1 MKSVF
6 TVLKVKP
13 EEQLQ
18 VSLMLS
24 TGFFM
29 GIFIATYTVTA
40 ESLFLNQLADQ
51 LDQAF
56 LVSGV
61 FGIVST
67 VVFSFL
73 QNRIKFSTLTTFSIL
88 AIVFFTLTVYL
99 LYNYGDPSYQDEV
112 LFSMYC
118 LTGPMTAVLLLC
130 YWGIFGRLFDF
141 RQSKRIIG
149 WIDTGQLVASI
160 LAFFLIP
167 LTAAYFV
174 ETSNYLI
181 VCTISILLS
190 ATLFLIISFRFPL
203 SENDPGEFE
212 PQVRKETSFGRI
224 FKDPYVLL
232 LSIFLVVSMVTF
244 IFNQYAFQDLINKQ
258 YPDQRE
264 LTDFLAYFNGG
275 IYFLSLIMQTFINDK
290 IIGNYGIKIS
300 LYILPAIVS
309 IFAVGALFTGIIFGY
324 DIALTPST
332 FIFFFL
338 FMALTRLFN
347 ATLRDSLE
355 TPVYKLLFIPLD
367 SRYRF
372 GIQAKVEG
380 VVNESGRFI
389 AGISIFL
396 FALIPIFNML
406 WIPAIILI
414 LIGAYFVI
422 GGKLYHGYRNK
433 IREKLESPDFHQD
446 KLEIGFTQ
454 ITSRLEE
461 LLSFNHTSKAVFS
474 FKLLEKINPAQV
486 SQWINSLM
494 KNADED
500 AREYAQRK
508 MNELKGLSVSDRYVI
523 RMDSSQTN
531 GTKKNMVSKNDL
543 ERILNSGGDVSK
555 ERIQRLARS
564 SVPEDRQYAAELLL
578 HSSSEENISFLIE
591 LLNDIEP
598 SVKSTAI
605 KTATQKY
612 NDEVIMALADNLGS
626 PMFGNQAMSTLVLI
640 GGKSLNILENAFY
653 RHSNNTQVLIRII
666 QSIGR
671 IGGQRAK
678 DLLWN
683 KIDYPDKMI
692 VSQVLLSL
700 GVCGFKA
707 GVSQITRIKYAIE
720 SDIEDISWNL
730 HAILEVGSSGDAK
743 IIKQALEREIQNDIG
758 HIYML
763 LAMLYDT
770 RSIQLVKENIESG
783 TTEGTTYAVELL
795 DVFLSESLKQRVI
808 PVLDELSVSER
819 IKRLEPFYPRVEL
832 NDKLVLKFLIN
843 RDFTQ
848 SNRWTKAAVLHQIG
862 VLKIADFKM
871 DLIAQLF
878 NSDLLIREVAAWA
891 LDQIDPKEYQVN
903 ASRLGEEI
911 KQQLD
916 DVIFHRDHQTHQMVY
931 DKVMFFKSIEVFD
944 GIPGVVLSNL
954 ADISVEVKLNPEESL
969 IIDSKVNNDFYIIY
983 SGNVEFYEKGKANG
997 SYGKGQFIGEM
1008 VASPG
1013 FVNTH
1018 VLIAK
1023 EETVLLSINK
1033 DQFYE
1038 LLADNVKLAD
1048 RVLEYI

>member
-1 MKSVF
+1 MKSVL
-6 TVLKVKP
+6 TVLNVKP
-13 EEQLQ
+13 EEQVQ
-18 VSLMLS
+18 VLLMLG

-40 ESLFLNQLADQ
+40 ESLFLNQLPGQ

-56 LVSGV
+56 LASGV

-67 VVFSFL
+67 LLFSSL
-73 QNRIKFSTLTTFSIL
+73 QNRIKFSTLTTSSIL
-88 AIVFFTLTVYL
+88 TIVFFTVGVYIM
-99 LYNYGDPSYQDEV
+99 YNYGDQAYHDEV
-112 LFSMYC
+112 LFTMYC

-130 YWGIFGRLFDF
+130 YWGIFGRLFNF

-167 LTAAYFV
+167 LTAALFT

-181 VCTISILLS
+181 VCTVSILLS
-190 ATLFLIISFRFPL
+190 AILFIIISFRFPL
-203 SENDPGEFE
+203 TKNDPREFE
-212 PQVRKETSFGRI
+212 STVRKETSFGKI
-224 FKDPYVLL
+224 FKDPYVMM
-232 LSIFLVVSMVTF
+232 LSIFLMISMITF
-244 IFNQYAFQDLINKQ
+244 IFNQYAFQDLVNEQ

-275 IYFLSLIMQTFINDK
+275 IYFLSLLMQTFVNDK
-290 IIGNYGIKIS
+290 IIGNYGVKVS
-300 LYILPAIVS
+300 LYVLPVIVG
-309 IFAVGALFTGIIFGY
+309 IFAIGALFTGVVFGY
-324 DIALTPST
+324 DLDLTPTT

-355 TPVYKLLFIPLD
+355 NPVFKLLFIPLD
-367 SRYRF
+367 NRLRF

-389 AGISIFL
+389 AGVSIFL
-396 FALIPIFNML
+396 FALIPFFNLL
-406 WIPAIILI
+406 WIPGIIL
-414 LIGAYFVI
+414 LLVGAYFII
-422 GGKLYHGYRNK
+422 GGKLYNGYRNK
-433 IREKLESPDFHQD
+433 IRAKLETTDFQQD
-446 KLEIGFTQ
+446 KLEVGYTQ
-454 ITSRLEE
+454 ITNRLQS
-461 LLSFNHTSKAVFS
+461 LLEANQTSKAVFS

-486 SQWINSLM
+486 STWINRLM
-494 KNADED
+494 KNEDED

-523 RMDSSQTN
+523 RINSNQVEPS
-531 GTKKNMVSKNDL
+531 KKNVLTKTDL
-543 ERILNSGGDVSK
+543 TQILGSGGDVTK
-555 ERIQRLARS
+555 QRILKLARS
-564 SVPEDRQYAAELLL
+564 SSDEDRQYAAELLL
-578 HSSSEENISFLIE
+578 HSSAEENISFLME
-591 LLNDIEP
+591 LLNDSVP
-598 SVKSTAI
+598 SVRSTAI
-605 KTATQKY
+605 KTAVQKY
-612 NDEVIMALADNLGS
+612 NDEVIMALIDNMRYPL
-626 PMFGNQAMSTLVLI
+626 FGNQAMSALVLI
-640 GGKSLNILENAFY
+640 GGKSLNLLENAFY
-653 RHSNNTQVLIRII
+653 RYSNNTQVLIKIV
-666 QSIGR
+666 QTIGR

-720 SDIEDISWNL
+720 SDIADISWNL
-730 HAILEVGSSGDAK
+730 SAIQKVGSSGEAK
-743 IIKQALEREIQNDIG
+743 IIKQALEREIQNDIE

-808 PVLDELSVSER
+808 PVLDDLSITEK
-819 IKRLEPFYPRVEL
+819 IKRLETFYPRADL
-832 NDKLVLKFLIN
+832 DNKLVLKFLIN

-848 SNRWTKAAVLHQIG
+848 SNRWTKATVLHQIG
-862 VLKIADFKM
+862 VQKIADFKL

-878 NSDLLIREVAAWA
+878 NKDTLVREAAAWA
-891 LDQIDPKEYQVN
+891 LNQISSKEYDIN
-903 ASRLGEEI
+903 SKRLGEDVKRE
-911 KQQLD
+911 LD
-916 DVIFHRDHQTHQMVY
+916 EVIYHREHQTHQMIY
-931 DKVMFFKSIEVFD
+931 DKVMFFKSIAVFE
-944 GIPGVVLSNL
+944 GIPGLALSNL
-954 ADISVEVKLNPEESL
+954 ADIAEEVKLVSGESL
-969 IIDSKVNNDFYIIY
+969 VIDGKVNNNFYIIFD
-983 SGNVEFYEKGKANG
+983 GKVEFYEKGKVG
-997 SYGKGQFIGEM
+997 GEYQKGQFIGEM
-1008 VASPG
+1008 VASPS

-1023 EETVLLSINK
+1023 EQTILLGFNK

-1038 LLADNVKLAD
+1038 LLSGNVRLAD
-1048 RVLEYI
+1048 KVLEYI

>member
-6 TVLKVKP
+6 RVLNVRP
-13 EEQLQ
+13 EEQVQ
-18 VSLMLS
+18 VALMLA

-40 ESLFLNQLADQ
+40 ESLFLNQLSDQ
-51 LDQAF
+51 LDRAF
-56 LVSGV
+56 LASGI

-67 VVFSFL
+67 VLFSFL

-88 AIVFFTLTVYL
+88 TIVLFTLAVYVM
-99 LYNYGDPSYQDEV
+99 YNFGDPQYHDEV
-112 LFSMYC
+112 LFTMYC
-118 LTGPMTAVLLLC
+118 LAGPMTAVLLLC
-130 YWGIFGRLFDF
+130 YWGIFGRLFNF

-167 LTAAYFV
+167 LTAIYFA

-181 VCTISILLS
+181 VCIFSILLS
-190 ATLFLIISFRFPL
+190 AILFVTISFRFPL
-203 SENDPGEFE
+203 TKNDPGEFE
-212 PQVRKETSFGRI
+212 STVRKETSFRKI

-232 LSIFLVVSMVTF
+232 LSSFLVISMVTF
-244 IFNQYAFQDLINKQ
+244 IFNQYAFQDLINEQ

-264 LTDFLAYFNGG
+264 LTNFLAYFNGG
-275 IYFLSLIMQTFINDK
+275 IYFLSLIMQTFVNDK
-290 IIGNYGIKIS
+290 IIGNYGIRVS
-300 LYILPAIVS
+300 LFVLPIVVG
-309 IFAVGALFTGIIFGY
+309 IFALGALFTGAVFGY
-324 DIALTPST
+324 DIHMAPAT

-355 TPVYKLLFIPLD
+355 NPVFKLLFIPLD
-367 SRYRF
+367 SRLRF

-396 FALIPIFNML
+396 FALIPFFNLL
-406 WIPAIILI
+406 WIPGLI
-414 LIGAYFVI
+414 LLLVGGYFLIGSR
-422 GGKLYHGYRNK
+422 LYNGYRNK
-433 IREKLESPDFHQD
+433 IRAKLESSDFQQE

-454 ITSRLEE
+454 ITNRLES
-461 LLSFNHTSKAVFS
+461 LLLNTQTSKAIFS

-486 SQWINSLM
+486 ATWINNLM
-494 KNADED
+494 KNEDED

-523 RMDSSQTN
+523 RIDPDRAGEN
-531 GTKKNMVSKNDL
+531 GKNILSKGDL
-543 ERILNSGGDVSK
+543 DQILSGGGDVTK
-555 ERIQRLARS
+555 QRIQRLSRS
-564 SVPEDRQYAAELLL
+564 SSAEDRQYAAELLL
-578 HSSSEENISFLIE
+578 HSSAEENISYLME
-591 LLNDIEP
+591 LLHDNVP
-598 SVKSTAI
+598 AVRSTAI

-612 NDEVIMALADNLGS
+612 NDEVILALIDNLGS
-626 PMFGNQAMSTLVLI
+626 PLFGNQALSALVLI
-640 GGKSLNILENAFY
+640 GGKSLNLLENAFY
-653 RHSNNTQVLIRII
+653 RYGHNSQVLTKII
-666 QSIGR
+666 QVIGR

-707 GVSQITRIKYAIE
+707 GISQITRIKYAIE
-720 SDIEDISWNL
+720 SDIADISWNL
-730 HAILEVGSSGDAK
+730 NAILEIGTVGDAK
-743 IIKQALEREIQNDIG
+743 IIRQALEREIQNDID

-808 PVLDELSVSER
+808 PVLDDLSISER
-819 IKRLEPFYPRVEL
+819 INRLETFHPRVSLDE
-832 NDKLVLKFLIN
+832 KLVLKFLIN

-848 SNRWTKAAVLHQIG
+848 SNRWTKATVIHQIG
-862 VLKIADFKM
+862 VLRIADFKL

-878 NSDLLIREVAAWA
+878 NTDPLIRQVAAWS
-891 LDQIDPKEYQVN
+891 LHQIDPKEYEIN
-903 ASRLGEEI
+903 TRRLGEDAKDDLDAVVFQHER
-911 KQQLD
+911 QTRQL
-916 DVIFHRDHQTHQMVY
+916 IY
-931 DKVMFFKSIEVFD
+931 DKVMFFKSIKFFD
-944 GIPGVVLSNL
+944 GIPGLLLSNL
-954 ADISVEVKLNPEESL
+954 ADISTESKLSQSASL
-969 IIDSKVNNDFYIIY
+969 VIDGKVNNNFHIVYR
-983 SGNVEFYEKGKANG
+983 GKLEFYEKGKSTG
-997 SYGKGQFIGEM
+997 VYGPGQFIGEM
-1008 VASPG
+1008 VSSPG
-1013 FVNTH
+1013 YVNTH
-1018 VLIAK
+1018 VLIAL

-1038 LLADNVKLAD
+1038 LLSDNVKLAD